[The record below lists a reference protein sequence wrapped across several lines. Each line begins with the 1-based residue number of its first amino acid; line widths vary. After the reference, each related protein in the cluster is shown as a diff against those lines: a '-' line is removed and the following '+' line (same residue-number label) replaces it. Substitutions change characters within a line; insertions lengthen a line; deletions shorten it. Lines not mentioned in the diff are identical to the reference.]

1 MHVIQAVKHKRR
13 IYILELGNVLKGL
26 PGTKVIGFVA
36 GLLLAAGTGSATAI
50 EPLATAAA
58 AIREVDE
65 TYSADGIVEA
75 VRQSTVSAQIAG
87 RVVAVNFDVGDYVKQ
102 GEVIVRID
110 PRQVTQ
116 AAAES
121 QAQVAQARA
130 RFEDAK
136 AAYERSRQLYQQ
148 KFVSQAALDKAKAEF
163 EAAAAHLQAARA
175 GLGVA
180 ETTRE
185 FATVVAPYSGVVSA
199 RLVELGEMASPGTPL
214 MAGFDPRQMRVVAN
228 IPQYRVA
235 AVRAARAATVEVPA
249 ANDRRIEAAGI
260 TVLPAAD
267 PKSLTTKVRLDL
279 PGEQRDLSPGIF
291 ARARFVVGRAKKL
304 VVPAQAV
311 LRRSEVTAV
320 YVVDAGGRPHLRQI
334 RTGDEAGEH
343 WIEILAGVNPGENV
357 ALDPVKAGIARR

>member
-1 MHVIQAVKHKRR
+1 VKPAV
-13 IYILELGNVLKGL
+13 VLAIAL
-26 PGTKVIGFVA
+26 LWVTAVVA
-36 GLLLAAGTGSATAI
+36 VAA
-50 EPLATAAA
+50 EPLETALVAT
-58 AIREVDE
+58 REVE
-65 TYSADGIVEA
+65 ERYAADGIVEA

-87 RVVAVNFDVGDYVKQ
+87 RIVAVNFDVGDYVKQ

-136 AAYERSRQLYQQ
+136 AAFDRTRQLFARR
-148 KFVSQAALDKAKAEF
+148 FVSQAALDRAKAEL
-163 EAAAAHLQAARA
+163 EAAEAQLQASRA

-214 MAGFDPRQMRVVAN
+214 MSGFDPREMRVVAN
-228 IPQYRVA
+228 IPQYKVGV
-235 AVRAARAATVEVPA
+235 VRTATAATVEVPA
-249 ANDRRIEAAGI
+249 ANRRIKAAGI

-279 PGEQRDLSPGIF
+279 PGEQPELSPGMF
-291 ARARFVVGRAKKL
+291 ARAHFVVGRARKL

-311 LRRSEVTAV
+311 IRRSEVTAV
-320 YVVDAGGRPHLRQI
+320 YVVDDQGVPRLRQV
-334 RTGDEAGEH
+334 RTGDGGGDD
-343 WIEILAGVNPGENV
+343 WTEILAGVNPGEKV
-357 ALDPVKAGIARR
+357 ALDPVKAGIARAEE

>member
-1 MHVIQAVKHKRR
+1 MQRDRKSTFH
-13 IYILELGNVLKGL
+13 ILERINMLRDVVRPQAIGL
-26 PGTKVIGFVA
+26 FAVF
-36 GLLLAAGTGSATAI
+36 LLAASSVVAAAV
-50 EPLATAAA
+50 EPLATATA

-65 TYSADGIVEA
+65 TYSADGVVEA

-130 RFEDAK
+130 RYEDAK
-136 AAYERSRQLYQQ
+136 AGYERTKQLYQQ

-163 EAAAAHLQAARA
+163 EAAEAQLQATRA

-214 MAGFDPRQMRVVAN
+214 MAGFDPREMRVVAN
-228 IPQYRVA
+228 IPQYKVA
-235 AVRAARAATVEVPA
+235 AVRAAKSAMVDVPA
-249 ANDRRIEAAGI
+249 ANRRIEAAEV

-267 PKSLTTKVRLDL
+267 PKSLTTKVRLEL
-279 PGEQRDLSPGIF
+279 PGEQRDLSPGMF
-291 ARARFVVGRAKKL
+291 ARARFVIGRASKL
-304 VVPAQAV
+304 VVPARAI

-320 YVVDAGGRPHLRQI
+320 YVVDDEGKPHLRQV
-334 RTGDEAGEH
+334 RTGEEAGAD
-343 WIEILAGVNPGENV
+343 WIEILAGVNPGEKV
-357 ALDPVKAGIARR
+357 ALDPVKAGIARLNR

>member
-1 MHVIQAVKHKRR
+1 MRPHGKFHCYVLEYSNILLEIVCLVKASALVSAV
-13 IYILELGNVLKGL
+13 
-26 PGTKVIGFVA
+26 
-36 GLLLAAGTGSATAI
+36 LLAATTAVAAAT
-50 EPLATAAA
+50 EPLVTATAAN
-58 AIREVDE
+58 REVDE
-65 TYSADGIVEA
+65 TYVADGVVEA

-87 RVVAVNFDVGDYVKQ
+87 RVVAVNFDVGDHVKQ

-136 AAYERSRQLYQQ
+136 ASFERTRQLFQQ
-148 KFVSQAALDKAKAEF
+148 QFVSQAALDKSKAEF
-163 EAAAAHLQAARA
+163 EAAQAQLQATRA

-185 FATVVAPYSGVVSA
+185 FANVVAPYSGVVSA

-214 MAGFDPRQMRVVAN
+214 MAGFDPRQMRVVAH
-228 IPQYRVA
+228 IPQYKVA
-235 AVRAARAATVEVPA
+235 AVRAASSATVEVPA
-249 ANDRRIEAAGI
+249 ANRRIKAAKV

-267 PKSLTTKVRLDL
+267 PRSLTTSVRLEL
-279 PGEQRDLSPGIF
+279 PGEQRDLSPGMF
-291 ARARFVVGRAKKL
+291 ARVRFVIGRATKL
-304 VVPAQAV
+304 VVPARAV

-320 YVVDAGGRPHLRQI
+320 YVVDDQGRPHLRQV
-334 RTGDEAGEH
+334 RTGDGVNDD
-343 WIEILAGVNPGENV
+343 WVEILAGVNPDEKV
-357 ALDPVKAGIARR
+357 ALDPVKAGIARQ

>member
-1 MHVIQAVKHKRR
+1 MKPAV
-13 IYILELGNVLKGL
+13 VLAIAL
-26 PGTKVIGFVA
+26 LWVTAVVA
-36 GLLLAAGTGSATAI
+36 VAA
-50 EPLATAAA
+50 EPLETALVAT
-58 AIREVDE
+58 REVE
-65 TYSADGIVEA
+65 ERYAADGIVEA

-87 RVVAVNFDVGDYVKQ
+87 RIVAVNFDVGDYVKQ

-136 AAYERSRQLYQQ
+136 AAFDRTRQLFARR
-148 KFVSQAALDKAKAEF
+148 FVSQAALDRAKAEL
-163 EAAAAHLQAARA
+163 EAAEAQLQASRA

-214 MAGFDPRQMRVVAN
+214 MSGFDPREMRVVAN
-228 IPQYRVA
+228 IPQYKVGV
-235 AVRAARAATVEVPA
+235 VRTATAATVEVPA
-249 ANDRRIEAAGI
+249 ANRRIKAAGI

-279 PGEQRDLSPGIF
+279 PGEQPELSPGMF
-291 ARARFVVGRAKKL
+291 ARAHFVVGRARKL

-311 LRRSEVTAV
+311 IRRSEVTAV
-320 YVVDAGGRPHLRQI
+320 YVVDDQGVPRLRQV
-334 RTGDEAGEH
+334 RTGDGGGDD
-343 WIEILAGVNPGENV
+343 WTEILAGVNPGEKV
-357 ALDPVKAGIARR
+357 ALDPVKAGIARAEE